1 MNIFCRCR
9 VRECDRRAPTRVRP
23 PRATTPHC
31 LPRTRERDGDQE
43 DGPAVAEHEVRSS
56 PCPRSAPRARTSLP
70 RASLRSRRVDAPNP
84 RTNLSTRPSRS
95 RSPILTPPPSSDHR
109 KLTRKTLTCAEEM
122 TALLTCFK
130 MCDFGNDTRCAGEK
144 RALNDCLTL
153 HASRPKQKQTIN
165 FHLQRLAR
173 LAKR

>member
-1 MNIFCRCR
+1 MPAIC
-9 VRECDRRAPTRVRP
+9 P
-23 PRATTPHC
+23 PRADVPP
-31 LPRTRERDGDQE
+31 PRVAPIASRRRSKPQDQ
-43 DGPAVAEHEVRSS
+43 SIN
-56 PCPRSAPRARTSLP
+56 
-70 RASLRSRRVDAPNP
+70 ASLAFEIANP
-84 RTNLSTRPSRS
+84 D
-95 RSPILTPPPSSDHR
+95 PPPSSDHR

-153 HASRPKQKQTIN
+153 HATRPKQKQTIN